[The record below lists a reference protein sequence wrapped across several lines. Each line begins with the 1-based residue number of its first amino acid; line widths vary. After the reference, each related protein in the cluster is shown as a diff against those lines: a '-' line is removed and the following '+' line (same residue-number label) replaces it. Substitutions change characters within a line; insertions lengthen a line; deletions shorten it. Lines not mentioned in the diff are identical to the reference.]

1 CAALRPR
8 EGAAGDAVGES
19 IRQQIAEWGVKVGPI
34 STRRIFLV
42 DTDADERE
50 VQEIARQLLAD
61 PVVESA
67 QVVREVEK
75 DNGCS
80 RIEVHLKP
88 GVMDPVAA
96 STEMAIRDM
105 GFDVKEVRRGRAY
118 RIEGQLLREELERIA
133 SRVLANGLGEWVHF
147 EPSMRSEVVRG

>member
-1 CAALRPR
+1 MDLVLSALSAFLGGCIWAEDAARYNPEMIYRIDVGAAKAAR
-8 EGAAGDAVGES
+8 EGAGGDAVGES

-34 STRRIFLV
+34 STRRIFLL
-42 DTDADERE
+42 DTNANERE
-50 VQEIARQLLAD
+50 VEQIARELLAD
-61 PVVESA
+61 PVVESS
-67 QVVREVEK
+67 QVVREAMK

-105 GFDVKEVRRGRAY
+105 GFDVKEVRTGRAY
-118 RIEGQLLREELERIA
+118 LIEG
-133 SRVLANGLGEWVHF
+133 
-147 EPSMRSEVVRG
+147 